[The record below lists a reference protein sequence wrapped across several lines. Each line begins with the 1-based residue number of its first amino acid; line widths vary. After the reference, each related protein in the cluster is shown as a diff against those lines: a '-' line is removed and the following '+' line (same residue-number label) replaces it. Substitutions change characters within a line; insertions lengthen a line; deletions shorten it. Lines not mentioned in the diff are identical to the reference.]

1 MAMSLSPVSD
11 SQSTPLNNNNNGS
24 NVDGSR
30 QEHHQQQPASPSAPP
45 NTASTPTTATS
56 PAPSPTQMK
65 RKPSRRANTA
75 ERRATH
81 NAVERQRRETLNG
94 RFLDLASL
102 LPNLSQIRRP
112 SKSSIVNSSIA
123 YIHASRRHHL
133 LASRELRLLKSEN
146 DHLRFEINEWR
157 DRAGLMRV
165 EEPIRGEGFSVV
177 ISGQMEVVQATLK
190 GGSGAGR
197 GRKAR
202 EGDEG
207 DDDEDDGEEGEGED
221 EMIGLGGYGGS
232 YMDDVEDDIVLDAV
246 NAPLTSSPLQLVGGF
261 TNPASSMPPPPPP
274 STASMHLHHVH
285 QQQQIALNAAIHHS
299 HQGPSP
305 LEGMDDP
312 RIANLLLKNASGF
325 SQSSNFGFQQ
335 QQQLPYNPHPQQQQ
349 QYQQQP
355 QTFPSTYI
363 SDKLWNDPGQTQ
375 QYPPTHH
382 QMMTQPQTQGQR
394 SLFPPPEPLH
404 QQQQQYHHPNLS
416 VNTGLSMGG
425 VDLTSDMVG
434 KSNIRGMAIKTK
446 VANAK
451 ANARVKSSSTSGH
464 SRSFSHSNGTGSP
477 SHSSNS
483 THDSPTSL
491 SGITGN
497 GSPIPPSS
505 PALVHSLSQGS
516 PHHDDRSGS
525 RSGSESGSAA
535 ASPSFELHSGDYVNT
550 TASSSSNVG
559 GGGGVPRNRMN
570 HHHVG
575 FMGLAAT
582 AGPGM
587 NMSSG
592 GMSMGGGGCAPL
604 NMAGMTYG
612 GPGHPNGNAM
622 MMMMM

>member
-11 SQSTPLNNNNNGS
+11 IQSTPVNNNNNGS
-24 NVDGSR
+24 NEDGSR
-30 QEHHQQQPASPSAPP
+30 QEQQQQQSVPP
-45 NTASTPTTATS
+45 PTPTTTPASTPTTAIS
-56 PAPSPTQMK
+56 PVPSPTQMK

-157 DRAGLMRV
+157 DRAGLMRI
-165 EEPIRGEGFSVV
+165 EEPIRGEGFGVV

-197 GRKAR
+197 GRKGR

-207 DDDEDDGEEGEGED
+207 DDEDDDGEDGEGED
-221 EMIGLGGYGGS
+221 GMIGLGGYGGS
-232 YMDDVEDDIVLDAV
+232 YMDDVEDDIVFDAV
-246 NAPLTSSPLQLVGGF
+246 NAPLTSSSPLQLVGGF
-261 TNPASSMPPPPPP
+261 TNPAPSMPPPP
-274 STASMHLHHVH
+274 STSSMHLHHVH
-285 QQQQIALNAAIHHS
+285 QRQQIALNAAIHHS
-299 HQGPSP
+299 QQVPPP

-312 RIANLLLKNASGF
+312 RIANLLLKNANGF
-325 SQSSNFGFQQ
+325 SQNSNFGFQQ
-335 QQQLPYNPHPQQQQ
+335 QQQQPLPYNPHPQQQQQ

-363 SDKLWNDPGQTQ
+363 PDELWNDPRQTQ
-375 QYPPTHH
+375 QYPQTHP
-382 QMMTQPQTQGQR
+382 QMMPQSQTQGQG
-394 SLFPPPEPLH
+394 SLFPLPEPLH

-416 VNTGLSMGG
+416 VNTGVNMGG
-425 VDLTSDMVG
+425 VDLTSDMIG

-451 ANARVKSSSTSGH
+451 ANARVKASSISGH
-464 SRSFSHSNGTGSP
+464 SRSYSHSNGTGSP

-483 THDSPTSL
+483 THDSPTSI
-491 SGITGN
+491 SAIAGN

-505 PALVHSLSQGS
+505 PSSHVHSLSRGS
-516 PHHDDRSGS
+516 PYHDDRSGS
-525 RSGSESGSAA
+525 RSGSESGSESDHALTQLSWQC
-535 ASPSFELHSGDYVNT
+535 SPRLQTEQ
-550 TASSSSNVG
+550 
-559 GGGGVPRNRMN
+559 
-570 HHHVG
+570 
-575 FMGLAAT
+575 
-582 AGPGM
+582 
-587 NMSSG
+587 
-592 GMSMGGGGCAPL
+592 
-604 NMAGMTYG
+604 
-612 GPGHPNGNAM
+612 
-622 MMMMM
+622 